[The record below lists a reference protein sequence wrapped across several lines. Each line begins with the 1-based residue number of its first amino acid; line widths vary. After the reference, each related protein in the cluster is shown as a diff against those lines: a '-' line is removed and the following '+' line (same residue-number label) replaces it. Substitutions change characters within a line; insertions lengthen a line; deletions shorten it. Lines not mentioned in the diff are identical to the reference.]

1 MSAVTISLSLCSDS
15 VMFVLFSIVSFV
27 VPFSVRPGHHTP
39 VVMVC
44 AESAEAVAGFR
55 VISVVFG

>member
-1 MSAVTISLSLCSDS
+1 MSAVTISLSLCTDS
-15 VMFVLFSIVSFV
+15 VMFVLFSFVSCV

-44 AESAEAVAGFR
+44 AESAVTVAGSE

>member
-1 MSAVTISLSLCSDS
+1 MSAVTISLSLCTDS
-15 VMFVLFSIVSFV
+15 VILFSFVSCV

-55 VISVVFG
+55 GH